1 MNEKLLVEIIL
12 RCNFKPFFYNFI
24 QLGIRIFLHDHIKR
38 VSVYKWNVI
47 INNIVHLALLLSR
60 YASIDIFIRILSR
73 IEYVDR

>member
-47 INNIVHLALLLSR
+47 INNIVLYYYRVMPLSISLLGFYRELNM
-60 YASIDIFIRILSR
+60 
-73 IEYVDR
+73 